1 MSFRSI
7 EVQNMNKTFRLV
19 FISLLAAQALL
30 LYGIESLLPL
40 PFIAPGAKLGLAN
53 LITVIALYTLP
64 GKKDVLGVLFLRLL
78 LSALFFGGLSA
89 FIYSVAGAT
98 LSLLSMIAVK
108 EIGRDKVSIIG
119 VSAAGAVFH
128 HIGQLLVASAIVENT
143 ALMLYL
149 PLLSATGIGT
159 GIFIGIAANFA
170 VRHLE
175 KLPVFR
181 NVSAQ

>member
-1 MSFRSI
+1 
-7 EVQNMNKTFRLV
+7 MNKTFRLV
-19 FISLLAAQALL
+19 FLSLLAAQALL
-30 LYGIESLLPL
+30 LYSIESLLPL

-64 GKKDVLGVLFLRLL
+64 SKKDVAAMLVLRLL
-78 LSALFFGGLSA
+78 LSAIFFGGLSA

-108 EIGRDKVSIIG
+108 EIGRDKVSMIG

-128 HIGQLLVASAIVENT
+128 HIGQLLVAAAIVEN
-143 ALMLYL
+143 AGLMLYL
-149 PLLSATGIGT
+149 PLLSIAGIGT

-175 KLPVFR
+175 NLPFFR
-181 NVSAQ
+181 NFSAPEN